1 MARSRSAASKAGTS
15 HAPREVSRRLSFL
28 LLFLV
33 VVAGCSSAADRGGPS
48 SLRAHPK
55 GSSAPSTSRPAD
67 ARKTVTTTTAGAVSV
82 GERRDA
88 AVMRAWAESK
98 DGFYRAALLADP
110 GYGPFLS
117 TLVTGG
123 PVYVHSV
130 AYLSGLQSAGVIG
143 PSRWRV
149 GNARVVKQSSGRAEV
164 EGCLWDT
171 GSVWRASGRPAP
183 PSLGGGAGLTASN
196 ALLVLERGRW
206 LVLEDAVSAVTS
218 PKEQGPCHG
227 F

>member
-1 MARSRSAASKAGTS
+1 
-15 HAPREVSRRLSFL
+15 
-28 LLFLV
+28 
-33 VVAGCSSAADRGGPS
+33 
-48 SLRAHPK
+48 
-55 GSSAPSTSRPAD
+55 
-67 ARKTVTTTTAGAVSV
+67 
-82 GERRDA
+82 
-88 AVMRAWAESK
+88 MRAWAESK

-183 PSLGGGAGLTASN
+183 PSLGGGAGLTASD